1 MDNSRKIIITLI
13 ILVVVLVIALTG
25 AIIYIILQG
34 NNNTNVPTTNNN
46 INNIDDTNT
55 YTNDIQDDDMTDA
68 AEELAR
74 ETFNS
79 QFTSYE
85 GNNLNSAQIRSLFS
99 VIEASN
105 LSNTEHQVTIDNT
118 GITSEE
124 ELTDTGSY
132 TVELIYGDDDY
143 VDEIKIT
150 ETNTTTPENEDDME
164 KLLFNTKFTSYAGEI
179 TGEQFSNLLQVI
191 QQSNNDTPDHQVV
204 LTSNNLQ
211 QQDLNSINPTDTYVV
226 TLTYDTEGYVQG
238 INVDRKV

>member
-34 NNNTNVPTTNNN
+34 NNNTNIPTTNNN
-46 INNIDDTNT
+46 INDIDDTNT
-55 YTNDIQDDDMTDA
+55 YTNDIQGDDMTDA

-85 GNNLNSAQIRSLFS
+85 GDNLNAAQIRSLFS

-118 GITSEE
+118 GIISEE
-124 ELTDTGSY
+124 ELTEGENAINILGG
-132 TVELIYGDDDY
+132 ELEDIKKYY
-143 VDEIKIT
+143 LPEIESERNVIIIKKIKH
-150 ETNTTTPENEDDME
+150 TNKKYPRNKNLP
-164 KLLFNTKFTSYAGEI
+164 KLKPL
-179 TGEQFSNLLQVI
+179 
-191 QQSNNDTPDHQVV
+191 
-204 LTSNNLQ
+204 
-211 QQDLNSINPTDTYVV
+211 
-226 TLTYDTEGYVQG
+226 
-238 INVDRKV
+238 

>member
-164 KLLFNTKFTSYAGEI
+164 KLLFNTKFTS
-179 TGEQFSNLLQVI
+179 
-191 QQSNNDTPDHQVV
+191 
-204 LTSNNLQ
+204 
-211 QQDLNSINPTDTYVV
+211 
-226 TLTYDTEGYVQG
+226 
-238 INVDRKV
+238 

>member
-46 INNIDDTNT
+46 INNIDDTNI
-55 YTNDIQDDDMTDA
+55 YTNDIQDDDMTDE

-124 ELTDTGSY
+124 ELTDTII
-132 TVELIYGDDDY
+132 LRPNNLY
-143 VDEIKIT
+143 VDFSL
-150 ETNTTTPENEDDME
+150 NRDD
-164 KLLFNTKFTSYAGEI
+164 LLKYR
-179 TGEQFSNLLQVI
+179 QYLFSKGICNLLKD
-191 QQSNNDTPDHQVV
+191 NPYLEN
-204 LTSNNLQ
+204 LNNLKK
-211 QQDLNSINPTDTYVV
+211 D
-226 TLTYDTEGYVQG
+226 
-238 INVDRKV
+238 KK